1 MDYSVIIASIKVNT
15 QQRSQQATR
24 KSVTFRSEKIAYLK
38 GLIVE
43 LPIFNLVGS
52 N

>member
-24 KSVTFRSEKIAYLK
+24 KSVTFRSEKIAS
-38 GLIVE
+38 LIGFVE